1 MIIKMLII
9 LFLIIL
15 FNIIFVRYLFSYIL
29 IIILKKKLN
38 NNKITLSEFKNI
50 IKNQITNVQT
60 FSFFGVKKY
69 EKKINKI
76 IQKYQ
81 KK

>member
-1 MIIKMLII
+1 M
-9 LFLIIL
+9 LIIL

>member
-1 MIIKMLII
+1 MIIVGLII

-15 FNIIFVRYLFSYIL
+15 FNIIFVRYLFPYIL
-29 IIILKKKLN
+29 IIILKKKLKN
-38 NNKITLSEFKNI
+38 DQIVLSEFKKI

-60 FSFFGVKKY
+60 FSFFGIKKY

-76 IQKYQ
+76 IQKY
-81 KK
+81 KEK

>member
-1 MIIKMLII
+1 MLII

-69 EKKINKI
+69 EKKFNKI
-76 IQKYQ
+76 IQKY
-81 KK
+81 KEK